1 MAEIVFLIPARDVD
15 SLHRTLSMLSF
26 QKDHAFR
33 AVLVDLAG
41 SEAVRSV
48 AADFEHQFPV
58 TVETVDPAGQPLWK
72 CCLDAAPQAE
82 WVCFLT
88 PGIDLNATSFQ
99 RMKRCI
105 DKHLDYDAFRW
116 NLADPNRKWR
126 LKTRPDRIFTRV
138 FVDKDEAP
146 LSSFV
151 FRAKT
156 LREAL
161 ADDSEAAGMGL
172 ALILTGAKKTGVRTV
187 RWERVGFAAPA
198 PTTDPALVEKEVR
211 ARLAFF
217 RWSERFFGDD
227 YPLEVGERLTLF
239 ATELARLYPS
249 FSPDALKEDMNTF
262 AVVNGPIR
270 RMRASSALKSAL
282 KARQEALTTPTGES
296 Q

>member
-26 QKDHAFR
+26 QKDRSFR
-33 AVLVDLAG
+33 AVIVDLAG
-41 SEAVRSV
+41 SEAVQ
-48 AADFEHQFPV
+48 ALAPDFEHQFPV
-58 TVETVDPAGQPLWK
+58 SVETVDPAGQPLWK

-105 DKHLDYDAFRW
+105 DKHPDYDVFRW

-187 RWERVGFAAPA
+187 RWERVGFTAPA

-227 YPLEVGERLTLF
+227 
-239 ATELARLYPS
+239 S
-249 FSPDALKEDMNTF
+249 SPPNSHAS
-262 AVVNGPIR
+262 IR
-270 RMRASSALKSAL
+270 VFLR
-282 KARQEALTTPTGES
+282 TP
-296 Q
+296 

>member
-26 QKDHAFR
+26 QKDRSFR
-33 AVLVDLAG
+33 AVIVDLAG
-41 SEAVRSV
+41 SEAVQ
-48 AADFEHQFPV
+48 ALAPDFEHQFPV
-58 TVETVDPAGQPLWK
+58 SVETVDPAGQPLWK

-105 DKHLDYDAFRW
+105 DKHPDYDAFRW

-161 ADDSEAAGMGL
+161 ATDSEAAGMGL
-172 ALILTGAKKTGVRTV
+172 ALILTAAKKTGIRTV
-187 RWERVGFAAPA
+187 RWERVGFTAPA

-211 ARLAFF
+211 ARPPFF

-227 YPLEVGERLTLF
+227 YPLEVGERLSLF

-249 FSPDALKEDMNTF
+249 FSPDTLKEDMNTF

-282 KARQEALTTPTGES
+282 KARQEVLTTPTSEK
-296 Q
+296 